1 MSDES
6 QSFKELT
13 DRLGMRPEA
22 VAVAL
27 GISVGTYNN
36 YRSGRVKRQAASVV
50 DAARALL
57 AEVESAG
64 KAG

>member
-6 QSFKELT
+6 QGFKEIT

-36 YRSGRVKRQAASVV
+36 YRSGRVKRMAASVV
-50 DAARALL
+50 DAARAL
-57 AEVESAG
+57 AADAG

>member
-36 YRSGRVKRQAASVV
+36 YRSGRVKRMASSVV

-57 AEVESAG
+57 ADAESAG